1 MKKKNKF
8 LSELTPILVALIC
21 FVAIVLIY
29 CSPILSGKVINQPDM
44 LNFKG
49 MSKEVFDF
57 REQTGEEPY
66 WTNSMFSGM
75 PAYQISALAP
85 SVHLLDFPSNL
96 YHLFFSGVL
105 ASLLG
110 YFIGFYIL
118 MRSFGVNKWLSIIGS
133 IAISFSSY
141 FFIILAAGHNSKAL
155 TIGYFAPVIGG
166 FYLIFR
172 KKKYLIGIPLVLIC
186 TAIGALLHPQ
196 MTYYFCMMLGVFF
209 IAELVVH
216 IQNKKVKDFLF
227 ATLIFAGSFAIGIGT
242 GYGKYKANQEYL
254 TETMRGGHSEI
265 IKDDELKDNSSG
277 LNLEYATQWS
287 YGIPETFTLMIPNF
301 NGGSSHYTISSNSKI
316 YKELISKGMPAN
328 TAAQFCSSL
337 PMYWGTQPFTSGP
350 VYVGAI
356 ICFLFVLG
364 LFIVKGPYKWA
375 LGLSTLF
382 SILLAWGHNFM
393 GFTKLF
399 FKYFPMYDKFRA
411 VSSILVVA
419 EVAMPLLG
427 FLAIKTIM
435 DKKIEKKDLQKK
447 IFISGGITAGICL
460 FFAIFGKVIFSFTSP
475 QDAGI
480 FAQLPDWLTSSIV
493 SERASMLVS
502 DSLRSALFIALAV
515 AVFVLYIKDKLKF
528 AYFTIILGGLIL
540 IDMWG
545 VNKRFFNNDNFVTQ
559 REYDS
564 YFAKLPYEEQILA
577 DPDLYFRV
585 INLTTN
591 TFNDSRTSY
600 YLNSVGGYHGAK
612 LRRYQDLIDQHLSK
626 GNMNVLN
633 MLNTKYFITRGNN
646 NMPVHQLNTSALG
659 NCWFIDSLA
668 VVNTPIEESNA
679 LNTINPAYA
688 AVTDVKFKDFAKN
701 FNATPDSTALIKL
714 TSYAPNKLEY
724 VSTSNLD
731 KTAVFSDIYYPYGWQ
746 AFIDDKPVDHFRV
759 NYVLRA
765 LNIPAGDHKIVFKF
779 HPTTLYKADK
789 VSYALIILMYVI
801 TAGCIGFGIYKATNK
816 NKDKNNNI
824 VEQ

>member
-1 MKKKNKF
+1 
-8 LSELTPILVALIC
+8 
-21 FVAIVLIY
+21 
-29 CSPILSGKVINQPDM
+29 
-44 LNFKG
+44 
-49 MSKEVFDF
+49 
-57 REQTGEEPY
+57 
-66 WTNSMFSGM
+66 MFSGM

-85 SVHLLDFPSNL
+85 SAHLLDFPSNL
-96 YHLFFSGVL
+96 FHLFLSGVI

-118 MRSFGVNKWLSIIGS
+118 MRSFGINKWLSIIGS

-166 FYLIFR
+166 FFLIFR
-172 KKKYLIGIPLVLIC
+172 QKKYLWGIPLVLIC

-209 IAELVVH
+209 LVELVEH
-216 IQNKKVKDFLF
+216 IRTKKIKDFLF

-242 GYGKYKANQEYL
+242 GYGKYKVNQEYL

-265 IKDDELKDNSSG
+265 VKEDELKDNTSG
-277 LNLEYATQWS
+277 LSLEYATQWS
-287 YGIPETFTLMIPNF
+287 YGKLETFTLMIPNF
-301 NGGSSHYTISSNSKI
+301 KGGSSHYSVSTKSDI
-316 YKELISKGMPAN
+316 YKELINKGMPVTSAE
-328 TAAQFCSSL
+328 QFCSSL

-375 LGLSTLF
+375 LLISTLF
-382 SILLAWGHNFM
+382 SILLAWGSNFM

-399 FKYFPMYDKFRA
+399 FNYFPMYDKFRA

-419 EVAMPLLG
+419 EVAIPLLG
-427 FLAIKTIM
+427 FLALKTIM
-435 DKKIEKKDLQKK
+435 ENKIEKEVLQKK
-447 IFISGGITAGICL
+447 ILISGGITAGICL
-460 FFAIFGKVIFSFTSP
+460 FFAIFGKALFSFTSP
-475 QDAGI
+475 QDAMI
-480 FAQLPDWLTSSIV
+480 FAQLPDWLTASIV
-493 SERASMLVS
+493 SERASMLVT
-502 DSLRSALFIALAV
+502 DAFRSALFIILGV
-515 AVFVLYIKDKLKF
+515 AVMWLYVKGKIKFV
-528 AYFTIILGGLIL
+528 YFTILLGALIL
-540 IDMWG
+540 VDMWG

-559 REYDS
+559 KEYDS

-585 INLTTN
+585 FNLTTSA
-591 TFNDSRTSY
+591 FNDSRTSY
-600 YLNSVGGYHGAK
+600 YLNSIGGYHGAK

-633 MLNTKYFITRGNN
+633 MLNTKYFITKGNN
-646 NMPVHQLNTSALG
+646 NIPVHQLNISALG
-659 NCWFIDSLA
+659 NSWFIDSLL
-668 VVNTPIEESNA
+668 VVNTPKEELDA
-679 LNTINPAYA
+679 LNTINPSNT
-688 AVTDVKFKDFAKN
+688 AVTDKVFKDFTTN
-701 FNATPDSTALIKL
+701 FNATTDSTASIIL

-724 VSTSNLD
+724 VSNSNLD

-746 AFIDDKPVDHFRV
+746 AYIDDNPVDHFRV

-765 LNIPAGDHKIVFKF
+765 LNIPAGNHKIVFKF
-779 HPTTLYKADK
+779 HPTTLFKADK
-789 VSYALIILMYVI
+789 VSYVLIILMYVI
-801 TAGCIGFGIYKATNK
+801 TVGCIAIGITKSVNK
-816 NKDKNNNI
+816 NKKT
-824 VEQ
+824 V